1 MAEAVGVHVRTL
13 MRWLNAGAPEPA
25 EGEELQAWASR
36 ARAWQQAQRKPRGRP
51 PERSE
56 VAKDAE
62 ERFRLARAIKIEL
75 EVLQLK
81 QELHSRADCE
91 AEQAQR
97 CHEIAIS
104 FLGLGQAVARR
115 CYQRTPDVI
124 HQIIEE
130 EVRRRLLILSNGGIA
145 DDPPAEVAADAAAAG
160 SDDQD
165 TAREVPA

>member
-1 MAEAVGVHVRTL
+1 MAQALGVHVRTL
-13 MRWLNAGAPEPA
+13 LRWLKLGAPEPA

-51 PERSE
+51 AERSE
-56 VAKDAE
+56 VAQDAE

-75 EVLQLK
+75 EVQKLK
-81 QELHSRADCE
+81 EELHSRAACE
-91 AEQAQR
+91 AEQARR

-130 EVRRRLLILSNGGIA
+130 EVRRRLLILANGGIVDEA
-145 DDPPAEVAADAAAAG
+145 PAEGGAG
-160 SDDQD
+160 DDTSSDDDD